1 MTNLYVVEL
10 EKIETRYTTRWS
22 THIPKLIE
30 KYAQDNDID
39 LDIFVIEGDQR
50 DDPLPPGAFLNFNST
65 NIYKS
70 SQLISIAELFQQGK
84 VQPNDIFLYTD
95 AWNPTVIQLKY
106 ISELM
111 GIPVKIHGLQHAG
124 SWDPQDFLGR
134 LIGDRPWVRN
144 AERSMYDCYDVNWFA
159 SSFHANL
166 YADTFGLPP
175 WDPKIQLT
183 GWPMEYLVDVLK
195 PYAQLTKRNQIVFPH
210 RIAPEKQLEIFR
222 DLAASMPHIDWV
234 VSQDTRL
241 TKDQYHTQ
249 LGHSQIV
256 FSANLQE
263 TLGISTCLE
272 APLVNAIPL
281 APDRLSYQEIIIDDF
296 RYPSEWTESWDSYQA
311 HKVLLTQKINH
322 LMEQSVNNPYKVQ
335 QLLQTQREKSYA
347 FMCADNLLHGM
358 LNHLKK

>member
-1 MTNLYVVEL
+1 MTSLYIVE
-10 EKIETRYTTRWS
+10 IEPLDTRYSAQWKEY
-22 THIPKLIE
+22 IPKLIE
-30 KYAQDNDID
+30 TYALDNNID
-39 LDIFVIEGDQR
+39 LDIFVVEGDLR
-50 DDPLPPGAFLNFNST
+50 DDPLPQGAFLNFNST

-84 VQPNDIFLYTD
+84 VKQDDIFLFTD

-106 ISELM
+106 ISDLLK
-111 GIPVKIHGLQHAG
+111 IPVRLHGLWHAG
-124 SWDPQDFLGR
+124 SWDKFDAIGQILGNK
-134 LIGDRPWVRN
+134 PWVRN

-166 YADTFGLPP
+166 YAETFGLPP
-175 WDPKIQLT
+175 WDSKIQLT

-195 PYAQLTKRNQIVFPH
+195 PYSLLTKRNQIVFPH

-241 TKDQYHTQ
+241 TKDQYHAQ
-249 LGHSQIV
+249 LGQSQIV

-281 APDRLSYQEIIIDDF
+281 APDRLSYQEIIIDDW
-296 RYPSEWTESWDSYQA
+296 RYPSAWTENWESYQA
-311 HKVLLTQKINH
+311 NKVLLIQKINH
-322 LMEQSVNNPYKVQ
+322 LMEQAVNNPYKVQ

>member
-1 MTNLYVVEL
+1 MTNLFIVEL
-10 EKIETRYTTRWS
+10 EKIPTRYTTEWS

-30 KYAQDNDID
+30 QYALANDID
-39 LDIFVIEGDQR
+39 LNIVVIEGDQR

-70 SQLISIAELFQQGK
+70 SQLISIAELFQQGR

-111 GIPVKIHGLQHAG
+111 GIPIQIHGIQHAG
-124 SWDPQDFLGR
+124 SWDLQDFIGR
-134 LIGDRPWVRN
+134 LIGDKPWVRN
-144 AERSMYDCYDVNWFA
+144 AERSMFACFDVNWFA
-159 SSFHANL
+159 TEFHAEL
-166 YADTFGLPP
+166 YRTTFQIEPTNH
-175 WDPKIQLT
+175 KIQIT
-183 GWPMEYLVDVLK
+183 GWPMEYLETILQPFAAIPK
-195 PYAQLTKRNQIVFPH
+195 KRQIVFPH
-210 RIAPEKQLEIFR
+210 RIAPEKQLAIFK
-222 DLAASMPHIDWV
+222 DLAQTMPDINWV
-234 VSQDTRL
+234 VSQEQPL

-249 LGHSQIV
+249 LAESQIV

-272 APLVNAIPL
+272 APLVNSIPL

-296 RYPSEWTESWDSYQA
+296 RYPAEWTENWALYQTN
-311 HKVLLTQKINH
+311 KELLVNRIRQLIDQPAADIANK
-322 LMEQSVNNPYKVQ
+322 LAEQRTKSKKFMTATP
-335 QLLQTQREKSYA
+335 LL
-347 FMCADNLLHGM
+347 DGM